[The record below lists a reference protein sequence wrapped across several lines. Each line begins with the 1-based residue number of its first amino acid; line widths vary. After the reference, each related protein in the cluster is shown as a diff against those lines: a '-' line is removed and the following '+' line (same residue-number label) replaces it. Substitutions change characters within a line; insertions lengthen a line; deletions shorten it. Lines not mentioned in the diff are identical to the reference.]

1 MLSLAF
7 IGDED
12 VEERLQYSDHG
23 SSSGGTTPTDHASRT
38 AAAAKPG
45 QTSSPGGPKNPTNKT
60 RNSTA
65 TNATQ
70 RMSMMS
76 ERGGR
81 GGKAS
86 GGGDSSAVEDDDGGV
101 ADEEDASSD
110 LAAALV
116 GLLSLISA
124 ASCYNDQFGHFAF
137 LYAGTF
143 VAHLF
148 GGLAHL
154 SHHHQ
159 SGAYGVRGSDFFY
172 TCRTIGAVGHCLRY
186 GFGWGTLD
194 ADEEEIPSLRFDVA
208 SLTAWIAVINTLYLS
223 VAGLLVMRQMRRS
236 TNNQDEQ
243 RREGTEY
250 TVGPVVAPVTSD
262 LTTTGE
268 TVAERADVW
277 LGRGENCTAVMEN
290 VSALSY
296 LFLHRGS
303 LGLEGWNFCIAGVMI
318 NMLGWIGLNI
328 VAFLVWTR
336 VLSAAQTHNN
346 KHPRLLKRVF
356 HYCMIIMLWAVDM
369 FVRTR
374 ITVAAEMEQ
383 ANEDEA

>member
-7 IGDED
+7 IGDNDED
-12 VEERLQYSDHG
+12 VVEEQYSEHG
-23 SSSGGTTPTDHASRT
+23 QPGPSIASR
-38 AAAAKPG
+38 
-45 QTSSPGGPKNPTNKT
+45 SPGNGGHNNKNKKTNQN

-70 RMSMMS
+70 RMSMMT
-76 ERGGR
+76 ERGER
-81 GGKAS
+81 EGGKAS
-86 GGGDSSAVEDDDGGV
+86 GGESSAAAEDDDGV
-101 ADEEDASSD
+101 ADEAEDASSD

-124 ASCYNDQFGHFAF
+124 TSCYNDRFGHFAF

-154 SHHHQ
+154 SRQHQ
-159 SGAYGVRGSDFFY
+159 SGEYGVRGSDFFY

-194 ADEEEIPSLRFDVA
+194 AEEEEIPSLRFDVA

-223 VAGLLVMRQMRRS
+223 VVGLLVMRQMRKS
-236 TNNQDEQ
+236 TNTNSDEQ
-243 RREGTEY
+243 RREGTEC
-250 TVGPVVAPVTSD
+250 TVGTVAAPVAAD
-262 LTTTGE
+262 LTTGE
-268 TVAERADVW
+268 TVAELADVW
-277 LGRGENCTAVMEN
+277 LGRGETCTAVMEN
-290 VSALSY
+290 VSALLY

-336 VLSAAQTHNN
+336 VLSAAQAHNTNN

-356 HYCMIIMLWAVDM
+356 HYCMIAMLWAVDM

-374 ITVAAEMEQ
+374 IAAEMEEQ
-383 ANEDEA
+383 AGDEVAA